1 MTLVHE
7 IKPLDSLNSLRLWL
21 IRKTPSCE
29 LRALDAMHSL
39 RLSVTRKT
47 QSHEFKD
54 LDAMNI
60 SGLWLT

>member
-7 IKPLDSLNSLRLWL
+7 IRFLNSMNNLGLWL
-21 IRKTPSCE
+21 TRKSSSCE
-29 LRALDAMHSL
+29 LRALDAMHNL
-39 RLSVTRKT
+39 RLSMTRKT
-47 QSHEFKD
+47 PSHEFKA